1 MPFLKNKVSQKSKVK
16 FSHDESFLYM
26 TICINR
32 LNVISSLL
40 INLPGWQYVNKFF
53 SVLDSECIS
62 SVSGILTNFRQIQ
75 DLSKNKGE

>member
-1 MPFLKNKVSQKSKVK
+1 
-16 FSHDESFLYM
+16 M
-26 TICINR
+26 TICINS

-40 INLPGWQYVNKFF
+40 INLPGWQYVSKFF

-62 SVSGILTNFRQIQ
+62 FVSGILTNFRQIQ